1 MSLLD
6 GMKDRLGFGGKPEW
20 ADDEYYDD
28 DVMYD
33 DEYDDYDD
41 TGYGDSGYNDDG
53 YGEDRYGSRRGSGT
67 GRHRSE
73 VIAFDSYN
81 PNNFEHVTLSS
92 DRKPRVAS
100 YDNLEVQRSSRGYM
114 PRPASSYSRNA
125 STAASRRDSTRV
137 TGEPTWSAPSDPSFL
152 DSPAPARQ
160 SRDPYANL
168 GSDFLK
174 MKGEPTGRMEIVCP
188 TAYADIEKV
197 ANAAK
202 AGKTVILNVQDT
214 KASLAKR
221 ILDFS
226 FGVASALNLNVGK
239 AAERVFVISKSTEPL
254 TDEDREYLIAQEVLK
269 PEPEA

>member
-1 MSLLD
+1 MSLLG

-20 ADDEYYDD
+20 ADEEDEYYDD
-28 DVMYD
+28 EEFEYD
-33 DEYDDYDD
+33 EGYDDYSDD
-41 TGYGDSGYNDDG
+41 YA
-53 YGEDRYGSRRGSGT
+53 EDRRTRN
-67 GRHRSE
+67 RNE
-73 VIAFDSYN
+73 VISFDSYN

-100 YDNLEVQRSSRGYM
+100 YDNMETARRSSRGYSS
-114 PRPASSYSRNA
+114 RPSASTYSRDTRTIGS
-125 STAASRRDSTRV
+125 STVRRDASRSV
-137 TGEPTWSAPSDPSFL
+137 SEPTWGAPQDPSFL

-160 SRDPYANL
+160 SRDPYASL

-174 MKGEPTGRMEIVCP
+174 IKGNPEGRMEIIRP

-197 ANAAK
+197 ADAAK
-202 AGKTVILNVQDT
+202 AGKIVILDVVST

-239 AAERVFVISKSTEPL
+239 AAERVFVISKSSEPL
-254 TDEDREYLIAQEVLK
+254 SEEDREYLISQNVLSA
-269 PEPEA
+269 ESEA

>member
-1 MSLLD
+1 MSLLG

-20 ADDEYYDD
+20 ADDEAEYYED

-33 DEYDDYDD
+33 DDYDDYE
-41 TGYGDSGYNDDG
+41 DSGIDDRRG
-53 YGEDRYGSRRGSGT
+53 TSRRN
-67 GRHRSE
+67 E
-73 VIAFDSYN
+73 VISFDSYN
-81 PNNFEHVTLSS
+81 PSNFEHVTLSS

-100 YDNLEVQRSSRGYM
+100 YDSLDAPARSRGYSSS
-114 PRPASSYSRNA
+114 RSSSSSYGRNIGTSASS
-125 STAASRRDSTRV
+125 RDSSRSV
-137 TGEPTWSAPSDPSFL
+137 GEPTWSAPQDPSFL

-160 SRDPYANL
+160 SRDPYASL

-174 MKGEPTGRMEIVCP
+174 IKGDPAGRLEIVCP
-188 TAYADIEKV
+188 KAYADIEKV

-202 AGKTVILNVQDT
+202 AGKIVILNVVDT

-239 AAERVFVISKSTEPL
+239 AAERVFVISKSSEPL
-254 TDEDREYLIAQEVLK
+254 SDEDREYLIAQDVLK
-269 PEPEA
+269 VEDDNAR

>member
-1 MSLLD
+1 MSLIG

-20 ADDEYYDD
+20 ADDEEYYDD
-28 DVMYD
+28 DIIYD
-33 DEYDDYDD
+33 DEYDDYS
-41 TGYGDSGYNDDG
+41 DSGY
-53 YGEDRYGSRRGSGT
+53 EERRGTS
-67 GRHRSE
+67 RNRNE

-100 YDNLEVQRSSRGYM
+100 YDNLEVASRSSRGYSSS
-114 PRPASSYSRNA
+114 RSSSSYNRGVG
-125 STAASRRDSTRV
+125 TPASRREGTRAV
-137 TGEPTWSAPSDPSFL
+137 GEPTWSAPSDPSFL
-152 DSPAPARQ
+152 DSAAPVRQ

-174 MKGEPTGRMEIVCP
+174 IKGDPSGRMEIVCP

-202 AGKTVILNVQDT
+202 AGKIVILNVQET

-239 AAERVFVISKSTEPL
+239 AAERVFVISKSAEPL
-254 TDEDREYLIAQEVLK
+254 SDEDRAYLIAKDVLRL
-269 PEPEA
+269 EPEA

>member
-1 MSLLD
+1 MSLIG

-20 ADDEYYDD
+20 ADEEEYYDD
-28 DVMYD
+28 DVIYD
-33 DEYDDYDD
+33 DEYDEYS
-41 TGYGDSGYNDDG
+41 DSGYDDRSS
-53 YGEDRYGSRRGSGT
+53 YDDR
-67 GRHRSE
+67 RSANRNRNE

-100 YDNLEVQRSSRGYM
+100 YDNLEVASRSSRGYSSS
-114 PRPASSYSRNA
+114 RSSNSYSRSSSA
-125 STAASRRDSTRV
+125 SSTRREPARA

-152 DSPAPARQ
+152 DSVAPTRQ

-174 MKGEPTGRMEIVCP
+174 IKGDPAGRMEVVCP

-202 AGKTVILNVQDT
+202 AGKIVILNVQDT

-239 AAERVFVISKSTEPL
+239 AAERVFVISKSTDPL
-254 TDEDREYLIAQEVLK
+254 SDEDRVYLITQGVLK

>member
-1 MSLLD
+1 MSLLG

-20 ADDEYYDD
+20 ADDEAEYYED

-33 DEYDDYDD
+33 DEYDDYGD
-41 TGYGDSGYNDDG
+41 TGIDDRRG
-53 YGEDRYGSRRGSGT
+53 GTSRRN
-67 GRHRSE
+67 E
-73 VIAFDSYN
+73 VISFDSYN
-81 PNNFEHVTLSS
+81 PSNFEHVTLSS

-100 YDNLEVQRSSRGYM
+100 YDSLDSSARARGYSSSRSSS
-114 PRPASSYSRNA
+114 SSYGRNIGT
-125 STAASRRDSTRV
+125 SASRRDSSRSV
-137 TGEPTWSAPSDPSFL
+137 GEPTWSAPQDPPFL

-160 SRDPYANL
+160 SRDPYASL

-174 MKGEPTGRMEIVCP
+174 IKGDPAGRLEIVCP
-188 TAYADIEKV
+188 KAYADIEKV

-202 AGKTVILNVQDT
+202 AGKIVILNVVDT

-239 AAERVFVISKSTEPL
+239 AAERVFVISKSSEPL
-254 TDEDREYLIAQEVLK
+254 SDEDREYLIAQDVLK
-269 PEPEA
+269 MEDDNAR